1 MGAIVV
7 LSIGIGIALSSSKI
21 IFSGASASLLP
32 LDNVQ
37 CNSMEKSF
45 SNSNEDDKEANEPD
59 YDEDKDH
66 LEEKQESIK
75 D

>member
-59 YDEDKDH
+59 YDEDKDQ